1 MGLEKTK
8 FSRFFQTDAACGKV
22 SHTSIFEFHTGICN
36 VGLLGEHWNTDRS
49 DFTYR
54 RRHEAQNDIDIVNHQ
69 VKNNIDIQ
77 APWREGS
84 QTMNLEKLGPRR
96 QFTCERDDGIEPLD
110 VTHLKYALVPGCG
123 LDQRS
128 GFFGGAAE
136 EARSLIEAAAR
147 NKRILQVGHVE
158 RFNPVVALASELAT
172 RPQFFEIHRLAAF
185 SPRSLDIDVVLDLM
199 IHDIDVVLSLVPA
212 PVREVRAV
220 GIPVLSRKADIAN
233 ARVEFEDGCVAN
245 FTASRVSF
253 EKTRKLR
260 FFQPHDYI
268 SVDYASQTGI
278 MVSIR
283 MGRVTERKLEP
294 PHQEPLKLEWRS
306 FTECVRKRGKPAVS
320 GEDGLRALELAMRI
334 NGAITERLVLR

>member
-1 MGLEKTK
+1 MVRVAVIGVGHLGKQHARLYAELEGVELAGIVDILEPRAQEIASLYKT
-8 FSRFFQTDAACGKV
+8 AAFTNYRDILGKV
-22 SHTSIFEFHTGICN
+22 DAVSLAIPTSDHAR
-36 VGLLGEHWNTDRS
+36 VGVDLLEH
-49 DFTYR
+49 
-54 RRHEAQNDIDIVNHQ
+54 
-69 VKNNIDIQ
+69 
-77 APWREGS
+77 G
-84 QTMNLEKLGPRR
+84 
-96 QFTCERDDGIEPLD
+96 LD
-110 VTHLKYALVPGCG
+110 VLVEKPIA
-123 LDQRS
+123 S
-128 GFFGGAAE
+128 AAE

-199 IHDIDVVLSLVPA
+199 IHDIDIVLSLVPA
-212 PVREVRAV
+212 QIREVRAV

-268 SVDYASQTGI
+268 SIDYASQTGT
-278 MVSIR
+278 MVSLR
-283 MGRVTERKLEP
+283 MGRVTERKLDP
-294 PHQEPLKLEWRS
+294 PKQEPLMLELAA
-306 FTECVRKRGKPAVS
+306 FAGAVEKREKPAVT
-320 GEDGLRALELAMRI
+320 GEEGLRALELGLCI
-334 NGAITERLVLR
+334 NTAIAERLVLR